1 VKKSIPAQQQNE
13 IEPIE
18 LDDGYG
24 SPAAPVISAASSS
37 YKPMYKLPSYK
48 RPPRHH
54 QMKKFRRPKKMFN
67 ILDYMPMMNFLMMA
81 TSQRKPKR
89 HIGNM
94 PYQSQKG
101 NRHVRMPAFK
111 MPKFKV
117 PKFRMPKP
125 IKYPTTFSHLG
136 STKKPTGTKLK
147 TNYSPSKSPKSIK
160 LEYSGWQPIGQNTY
174 SPEAPAEAEP
184 EIITIH
190 NAHRHPKKYEVPA
203 LPTGTYA
210 PEPITAKPEP
220 KEPKPEV
227 VYGVPEIA
235 VDIQPVELPKKT
247 YYVKEAKTT
256 YYIPPSVLPVTEA
269 PKVKKSISQSIFP
282 QNEIESATD
291 TLIIKELPRKTD
303 AKPLIIKELPKAT
316 YPSEE
321 PPAPIQ
327 EPLFN
332 SAPVQ
337 DLTSLAELNQEYEPQ
352 SQTPEPFVYSTPQQ
366 PVYTGYSQVYPG
378 SYQATHD
385 SNHLAQEVQSGSV
398 YVQQKAKSF
407 SKKPKAVQQQETEIA
422 EEEDEDLYYIFYDK
436 NKTRQERNNQNQVTP
451 SPVSVSTASF
461 SIFDSSGNSH
471 GFSHSLDHIG

>member
-1 VKKSIPAQQQNE
+1 
-13 IEPIE
+13 
-18 LDDGYG
+18 
-24 SPAAPVISAASSS
+24 
-37 YKPMYKLPSYK
+37 
-48 RPPRHH
+48 
-54 QMKKFRRPKKMFN
+54 
-67 ILDYMPMMNFLMMA
+67 MMNFLMMA

-94 PYQSQKG
+94 PYQSKQKG

-235 VDIQPVELPKKT
+235 VDIQPVE
-247 YYVKEAKTT
+247 V
-256 YYIPPSVLPVTEA
+256 
-269 PKVKKSISQSIFP
+269 PKVYILILFSYHIHRISKIQTDLKSTMARQGIKKLPDGFLFCFDVNSISCIF
-282 QNEIESATD
+282 
-291 TLIIKELPRKTD
+291 
-303 AKPLIIKELPKAT
+303 
-316 YPSEE
+316 
-321 PPAPIQ
+321 
-327 EPLFN
+327 
-332 SAPVQ
+332 
-337 DLTSLAELNQEYEPQ
+337 
-352 SQTPEPFVYSTPQQ
+352 FV
-366 PVYTGYSQVYPG
+366 
-378 SYQATHD
+378 
-385 SNHLAQEVQSGSV
+385 
-398 YVQQKAKSF
+398 
-407 SKKPKAVQQQETEIA
+407 
-422 EEEDEDLYYIFYDK
+422 
-436 NKTRQERNNQNQVTP
+436 
-451 SPVSVSTASF
+451 
-461 SIFDSSGNSH
+461 
-471 GFSHSLDHIG
+471 

>member
-1 VKKSIPAQQQNE
+1 
-13 IEPIE
+13 
-18 LDDGYG
+18 
-24 SPAAPVISAASSS
+24 
-37 YKPMYKLPSYK
+37 
-48 RPPRHH
+48 
-54 QMKKFRRPKKMFN
+54 
-67 ILDYMPMMNFLMMA
+67 MMNFLMMA

-89 HIGNM
+89 HISNM

-160 LEYSGWQPIGQNTY
+160 LEYSGWQPIGQGTY

-235 VDIQPVELPKKT
+235 VDIQPVE
-247 YYVKEAKTT
+247 V
-256 YYIPPSVLPVTEA
+256 
-269 PKVKKSISQSIFP
+269 PKVYILVFFSPSFKS
-282 QNEIESATD
+282 
-291 TLIIKELPRKTD
+291 
-303 AKPLIIKELPKAT
+303 
-316 YPSEE
+316 
-321 PPAPIQ
+321 
-327 EPLFN
+327 
-332 SAPVQ
+332 
-337 DLTSLAELNQEYEPQ
+337 
-352 SQTPEPFVYSTPQQ
+352 
-366 PVYTGYSQVYPG
+366 
-378 SYQATHD
+378 
-385 SNHLAQEVQSGSV
+385 
-398 YVQQKAKSF
+398 
-407 SKKPKAVQQQETEIA
+407 
-422 EEEDEDLYYIFYDK
+422 
-436 NKTRQERNNQNQVTP
+436 
-451 SPVSVSTASF
+451 
-461 SIFDSSGNSH
+461 
-471 GFSHSLDHIG
+471 